1 MKTKYQT
8 KYHVGDLLLIHHGNS
23 YSRGII
29 VEIKKECDTANALDE
44 YRVAWFDSMV
54 SGHTFRK
61 VGYSFFEIINNLR
74 TKQWEHYPVGK

>member
-1 MKTKYQT
+1 
-8 KYHVGDLLLIHHGNS
+8 LIHHGNS

-29 VEIKKECDTANALDE
+29 VEIKEECDTANAADE

-54 SGHTFRK
+54 SGHTFRN

-74 TKQWEHYPVGK
+74 IGSWEHYPVGK